1 MHFSDNQISNINVL
15 EKVNF
20 QILKKLD
27 LSKNNITNIKIL
39 EKVKFDKLEILN
51 LRKNKI
57 SNKENEAII
66 SKLKSKI
73 KGLYI

>member
-1 MHFSDNQISNINVL
+1 MELELDSNKIVD
-15 EKVNF
+15 
-20 QILKKLD
+20 ITPLK
-27 LSKNNITNIKIL
+27 N
-39 EKVKFDKLEILN
+39 VKFKHIQILN